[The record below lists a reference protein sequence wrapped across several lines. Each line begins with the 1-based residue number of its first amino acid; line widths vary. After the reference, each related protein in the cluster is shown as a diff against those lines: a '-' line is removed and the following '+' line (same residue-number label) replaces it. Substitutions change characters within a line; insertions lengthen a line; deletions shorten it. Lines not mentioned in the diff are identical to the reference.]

1 MENEFWEHVYENL
14 SNKDTKTS
22 RLRLVPWRQVSSEG
36 HAGDIF
42 GKRRCSDAESIIVA
56 QCVKVLL
63 DAAGSPLSL
72 RYGTDDGSSINGC
85 GSADMGGKIL
95 FTSNMVPCF
104 LFIVVICEL
113 LSTACSPPEA
123 MEVLAGLAR
132 ELCRNREGS

>member
-1 MENEFWEHVYENL
+1 
-14 SNKDTKTS
+14 
-22 RLRLVPWRQVSSEG
+22 
-36 HAGDIF
+36 
-42 GKRRCSDAESIIVA
+42 
-56 QCVKVLL
+56 
-63 DAAGSPLSL
+63 
-72 RYGTDDGSSINGC
+72 
-85 GSADMGGKIL
+85 MGGKIL